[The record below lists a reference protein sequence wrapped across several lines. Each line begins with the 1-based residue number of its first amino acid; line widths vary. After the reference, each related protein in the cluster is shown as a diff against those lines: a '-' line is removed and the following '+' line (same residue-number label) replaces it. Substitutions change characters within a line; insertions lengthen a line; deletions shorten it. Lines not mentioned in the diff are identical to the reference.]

1 MLRSPDPVEYGDT
14 LDGTFD
20 HLFTKDEISAEMCA
34 AGFELVL
41 YAESPYG
48 HAVGRAVR
56 NPS

>member
-1 MLRSPDPVEYGDT
+1 MLCSRDPVEYGDT

-20 HLFTKDEISAEMCA
+20 HLFTRDEVTDEMFA

-48 HAVGRAVR
+48 HAVGRAIR
-56 NPS
+56 IPS